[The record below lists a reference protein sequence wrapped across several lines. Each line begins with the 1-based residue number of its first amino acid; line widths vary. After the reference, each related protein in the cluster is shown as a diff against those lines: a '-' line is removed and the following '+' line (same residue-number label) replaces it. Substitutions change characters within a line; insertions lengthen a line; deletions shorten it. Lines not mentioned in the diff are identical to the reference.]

1 MNWDHLRSF
10 LAAARSGTLSGA
22 SRSLQVKHSTIG
34 RHLSTLEE
42 SGGTKL
48 FQRSPAGLALTAA
61 GERLLKA
68 AERIESEIQKAQS
81 DIGGEDLAVSGKVRI
96 AVPEGMGAILLAPA
110 LATLTAHHPALS
122 IQLIA
127 MPRLFNLTNRE
138 ADITI
143 TLTLPQRGR
152 LVSRRVS
159 DYALG
164 LFASE
169 TYLRDRG
176 TPTHKDALKSHQMIN
191 YIDDLLF
198 TSELNYLDE
207 VVDSPSTS
215 FNSSSIVAQM
225 FAVKSGAGI
234 AILPYFM
241 ASLYPDIRPVLPEIN
256 IIRSWWMNIHEE
268 QKDLARIRVVAD
280 YVHQELNSKQEILH
294 ELQKSG

>member
-22 SRSLQVKHSTIG
+22 SRALQVKHSTIG

-42 SGGTKL
+42 TSRTKL
-48 FQRSPAGLALTAA
+48 FHRSPSGLALTPA
-61 GERLLKA
+61 GERLFKA
-68 AERIESEIQKAQS
+68 AEAIEGEIQKAQS

-152 LVSRRVS
+152 LVSRRIT

-169 TYLRDRG
+169 DDARAGALVIAPPISGRTLRAATR
-176 TPTHKDALKSHQMIN
+176 TAPPL
-191 YIDDLLF
+191 
-198 TSELNYLDE
+198 
-207 VVDSPSTS
+207 STS
-215 FNSSSIVAQM
+215 VPFPVMRAPRRLAYRPCLLLALRSPVHAWL
-225 FAVKSGAGI
+225 A
-234 AILPYFM
+234 LPRDP
-241 ASLYPDIRPVLPEIN
+241 ASLAPR
-256 IIRSWWMNIHEE
+256 
-268 QKDLARIRVVAD
+268 
-280 YVHQELNSKQEILH
+280 
-294 ELQKSG
+294 

>member
-34 RHLSTLEE
+34 RHLSSLEE
-42 SGGTKL
+42 TGRTKL
-48 FQRSPAGLALTAA
+48 FHRSPAGLSLTSA

-68 AERIESEIQKAQS
+68 AETIESEIQKAQS

-110 LATLTAHHPALS
+110 LAMLTAHHPALS

-138 ADITI
+138 ADITV

-152 LVSRRVS
+152 LVSRRIT

-169 TYLRDRG
+169 SYLRDRG
-176 TPTHKDALKSHQMIN
+176 TPTDKDDLKSHRFIN

-207 VVDSPSTS
+207 VVDNPATL

-225 FAVKSGAGI
+225 FAVKAGAGI
-234 AILPYFM
+234 AVLPYFM
-241 ASLYPDIRPVLPEIN
+241 ASLYPDIRPVLPEIK
-256 IIRSWWMNIHEE
+256 IIRSWWLNIHEE
-268 QKDLARIRVVAD
+268 QKDLARIRLVAD
-280 YVHQELNSKQEILH
+280 YVHKELNSKQQHLH
-294 ELQKSG
+294 TLGSSS

>member
-10 LAAARSGTLSGA
+10 LAAARLGTLSAA
-22 SRSLQVKHSTIG
+22 SRFLQVKHSTIS

-42 SGGTKL
+42 SSRTKL
-48 FQRSPAGLALTAA
+48 FNRSPSGLSLTSA

-68 AERIESEIQKAQS
+68 AEIIESEVQQAQS
-81 DIGGEDLAVSGKVRI
+81 DIGGEDLAISGAVRI
-96 AVPEGMGAILLAPA
+96 AVPEGLGVMLVAPA
-110 LATLTAHHPALS
+110 LAMLAIDQPALS

-143 TLTLPQRGR
+143 TLSLPPRGR
-152 LVSRRVS
+152 LVSHRIT

-169 TYLRDRG
+169 SYLRERG
-176 TPTHKDALKSHQMIN
+176 SPSTKDSLKSHRFIN
-191 YIDDLLF
+191 YINDLIF
-198 TSELNYLDE
+198 TSELSYLDE
-207 VVDSPSTS
+207 VIDNPSIS

-225 FAVKSGAGI
+225 FAVRAGAGI

-241 ASLYPDIRPVLPEIN
+241 SASYPDIRPVLPEIKL
-256 IIRSWWMNIHEE
+256 IRSWWMNIHEE
-268 QKDLARIRVVAD
+268 QKDLARIRIVAD
-280 YVHQELNSKQEILH
+280 HVHKSLNSQKHILH
-294 ELQKSG
+294 TLPNAD